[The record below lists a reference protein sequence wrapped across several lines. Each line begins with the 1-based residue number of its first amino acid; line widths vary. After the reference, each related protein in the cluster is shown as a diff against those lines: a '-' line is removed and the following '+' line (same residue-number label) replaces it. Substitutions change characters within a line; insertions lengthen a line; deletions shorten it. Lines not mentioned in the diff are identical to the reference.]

1 MPLYLLATGFTLWM
15 AVEAVRRGDSGRWL
29 WIILVFPPLGAA
41 VYFFSE
47 YLGGGALGRI
57 GFRPRKVTAADLR
70 RAEVELKRLDNAAA
84 WCEYASLLRARKD
97 FVKAAE
103 AAQRAVERN
112 PKDLDA
118 RYELGLSLLGSGR
131 HAEAVP
137 VLRAI
142 VEQNRS
148 FDTDNALL
156 ALARAEQGAGDL
168 AAARASFEELVQRRG
183 RPEILYDLAVLQGL
197 MGDRDGALR
206 SLQRIVDEAELVP
219 DYLRREV
226 KPWVRRARSAISK
239 LSR

>member
-41 VYFFSE
+41 VYFFTE
-47 YLGGGALGRI
+47 YLPGGGLGRI
-57 GFRPRKVTAADLR
+57 TFRPRKVTAGELR
-70 RAEVELKRLDNAAA
+70 KAEVEVKRLDNAAA

-97 FVKAAE
+97 YVKAAE
-103 AAQRAVERN
+103 AARRAAERN

-118 RYELGLSLLGSGR
+118 RYELGLSLLGAGR
-131 HAEAVP
+131 PAEAAP
-137 VLRAI
+137 VLRSL
-142 VEQNRS
+142 VEQDRC

-156 ALARAEQGAGDL
+156 AFARAQQGAGDL
-168 AAARASFEELVQRRG
+168 AGARASFEELVQRRG

-197 MGDRDGALR
+197 MGDRDDALR

-219 DYLRREV
+219 DYLKREV
-226 KPWVRRARSAISK
+226 RPWVRKARGGISK